1 MVDRIEGKERR
12 PSGGHSF
19 KEKRRKVGDQVGA
32 VLIHTSSQ
40 GLMLEHHK
48 RLEIVDLEKV
58 KKGENT
64 ELLLLKYSGW
74 YSWRKSCRVT
84 AYSSTDCPQK
94 EEQQKEE

>member
-40 GLMLEHHK
+40 GFRLDYHK
-48 RLEIVDLEKV
+48 RLEIIGLEKV
-58 KKGENT
+58 KEGENT
-64 ELLLLKYSGW
+64 ELLLLKYWLVQLEKRLAS
-74 YSWRKSCRVT
+74 YCL
-84 AYSSTDCPQK
+84 
-94 EEQQKEE
+94 